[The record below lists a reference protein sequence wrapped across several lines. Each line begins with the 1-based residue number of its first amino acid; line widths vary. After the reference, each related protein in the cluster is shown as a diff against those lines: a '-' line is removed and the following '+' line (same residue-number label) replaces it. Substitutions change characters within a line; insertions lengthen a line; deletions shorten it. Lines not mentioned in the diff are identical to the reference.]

1 MNNLDSRIEALE
13 SKLYVDDDEQ
23 PEGVF
28 CYVVDGR
35 KDAPP
40 PKPVKGWRRG
50 EDQILRAE
58 NETDKALAKRAI
70 AQVKPFMVKNA
81 VPCFHSIN
89 EGDQGSASRAVHIT
103 GKSPKQLKRFGNEL
117 KSKKK
122 LRG

>member
-1 MNNLDSRIEALE
+1 MNIEQRVKTLE
-13 SKLYVDDDEQ
+13 SKLVVDADEL

-35 KDAPP
+35 KNAPP

-50 EDQILRAE
+50 ETRIMRMK
-58 NETDKALAKRAI
+58 NESDETLAKRAI

-89 EGDQGSASRAVHIT
+89 EGDQGSAVPAVRSI
-103 GKSPKQLKRFGNEL
+103 GKSPKQLKRFGKE
-117 KSKKK
+117 S
-122 LRG
+122 